1 MMCIGFTLPGTEE
14 VDDSGNVKVPPI
26 ELIQDG
32 AKTDVTLEN
41 VQEYIDLVL

>member
-1 MMCIGFTLPGTEE
+1 MCFAFTLPGTGDY
-14 VDDSGNVKVPPI
+14 DDQGNVKTPPI
-26 ELIQDG
+26 ELIQNG